1 MKFLLV
7 GSYFTQGA
15 LAVITKGLRQGA
27 TVTCVAEPE
36 NPYDRD
42 AVRVFVARSEIIDC
56 PEVREALGEF
66 ALTLETLQDPF
77 PLGHLGAKATT
88 KAAKLALAE
97 GLQFGLAADWHLLA
111 DSERNPA
118 RLLQHANGTCLVS
131 VAEQTP

>member
-1 MKFLLV
+1 M
-7 GSYFTQGA
+7 
-15 LAVITKGLRQGA
+15 
-27 TVTCVAEPE
+27 TCVAEPE

-56 PEVREALGEF
+56 PEVREELAKF

-88 KAAKLALAE
+88 KVAKLALAE
-97 GLQFGLAADWHLLA
+97 GLQFNLAASWHLLP

-118 RLLQHANGTCLVS
+118 RLLQHANGTCLV
-131 VAEQTP
+131 ETP